1 MQEKHCLKG
10 VQKELTHRPA
20 CRQGQAAFYHENSE
34 TLKINI
40 YFDVTCDRYQIDTQ
54 HFNSH
59 MSQVTFPLSSKSHR
73 QREQG
78 NTTRGGIIRPSRS
91 HFSI

>member
-20 CRQGQAAFYHENSE
+20 CRQGQAAFCHENSE

-40 YFDVTCDRYQIDTQ
+40 YFDVTCDRY
-54 HFNSH
+54 
-59 MSQVTFPLSSKSHR
+59 
-73 QREQG
+73 
-78 NTTRGGIIRPSRS
+78 
-91 HFSI
+91 